1 MNLQGAQLHPSV
13 WFRETYLGLGDTRP
27 FLSLSHHIFFEK
39 VPESRA
45 YNFHFFMTICVWAP
59 VLFVGF
65 HGMLGWGLD
74 GGKAGAGV
82 PRLAEFV

>member
-1 MNLQGAQLHPSV
+1 MKRI
-13 WFRETYLGLGDTRP
+13 WGLGIRGHFCP
-27 FLSLSHHIFFEK
+27 CPIIFFFEK

-45 YNFHFFMTICVWAP
+45 HNFHFFMTICVWAP